1 MASQSIIQLSA
12 AKSQV
17 KKTMSK
23 YEEHSPKDDII
34 IQHDVSEAEL
44 KHKTPQI
51 QVLTKVNAMI

>member
-1 MASQSIIQLSA
+1 MVSQSIIQLSV

-34 IQHDVSEAEL
+34 IQHDVREAY
-44 KHKTPQI
+44 
-51 QVLTKVNAMI
+51 

>member
-1 MASQSIIQLSA
+1 
-12 AKSQV
+12 
-17 KKTMSK
+17 MSK

-51 QVLTKVNAMI
+51 TSIEKSKCNNLD